1 MPTSTRVRAND
12 WGSVVVPR
20 VQELDADQTVTVV
33 IPAFRSGGTLAY
45 TLAALAVQ
53 SYPADLLEVVVVD
66 DGENELDR
74 LPEDR
79 PERVR
84 VVRPEGSW
92 GRAHACHTG
101 ALVAEGEVLHWLD
114 ADMVPERD
122 EVAQQMRWHHV
133 ADSAVVLGHKLFVD
147 SAGLPA
153 VGVVR
158 AAAAEGRLGQLFAD
172 RWRGEHEWVETI
184 WRRTRDLRGAGFRAF
199 HVHVGSTASVRRDL
213 YLDSG
218 GMDPDLKLGEDIE
231 LGYRLAAKGAFFVG
245 ERAATSWHLGRTHL
259 MCHQEAVQRFNAPYI
274 AQRVPDFRKFRQ
286 TSGRSYAVP
295 YVEVALDVSGH
306 SFEDVKATVDGLL
319 RAGPGDIRCVLVGAW
334 AQLHDGR
341 RDVLADEQ
349 LDARLIGGEYAGEAR
364 VVLADTLE
372 DSAFPAQF
380 RLHLPVG
387 WCPVPGALERMCRE
401 MQQRAQGLRSVLL
414 ADGRTA
420 RLERTAAFE
429 RAARLRRPEESLD
442 HVVDEIS
449 ETRWSDGEHDG
460 FERATPPGEADRPL
474 GSRGAVR
481 FGGDPSRH

>member
-1 MPTSTRVRAND
+1 MPAGPRVRAND

-20 VQELDADQTVTVV
+20 MQDLAADQTVTVV
-33 IPAFRSGGTLAY
+33 VPAFRSAGTLAY

-66 DGENELDR
+66 DGENQLER
-74 LPEDR
+74 LPDDK

-84 VVRPEGSW
+84 VVRTQGSW
-92 GRAHACHTG
+92 GRAHACRTG
-101 ALVAEGEVLHWLD
+101 ALAADGEVLHWLD

-133 ADSAVVLGHKLFVD
+133 ADSAVVLGHKFFVD
-147 SAGLPA
+147 AASLPD

-158 AAAAEGRLGQLFAD
+158 AAAAEDRLAQLFAD

-184 WRRTRDLRGAGFRAF
+184 WRRTRDLRDAGFRAF

-213 YLDSG
+213 YLESG

-245 ERAATSWHLGRTHL
+245 ERAARSWHLGRTHL
-259 MCHQEAVQRFNAPYI
+259 MRHQEAVQRFNAPHI

-295 YVEVALDVSGH
+295 YIEVAIDVCGH
-306 SFEDVKATVDGLL
+306 SFEDVTFTVDGLL
-319 RAGPGDIRCVLVGAW
+319 RAGPGDIRCVLVGTW
-334 AQLHDGR
+334 ADLHDGR
-341 RDVLADEQ
+341 RDVLADER
-349 LDARLIGGEYAGEAR
+349 LDARLIGEEYSSEAR
-364 VVLADTLE
+364 VVLVEKLE

-387 WCPVPGALERMCRE
+387 WRPVTGALERMCRE
-401 MQQRAQGLRSVLL
+401 MQQRSQGLRSVSL

-429 RAARLRRPEESLD
+429 RAVRLRRPEESLD
-442 HVVDEIS
+442 HVVEEIS
-449 ETRWSDGEHDG
+449 ATRWSDGERDG
-460 FERATPPGEADRPL
+460 FERAPSPGC
-474 GSRGAVR
+474 G
-481 FGGDPSRH
+481 